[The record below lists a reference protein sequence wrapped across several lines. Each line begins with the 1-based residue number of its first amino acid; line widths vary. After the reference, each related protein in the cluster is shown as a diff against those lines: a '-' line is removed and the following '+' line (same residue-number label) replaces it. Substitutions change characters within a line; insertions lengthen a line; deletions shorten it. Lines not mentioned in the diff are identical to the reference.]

1 MRAMCRISITSGQ
14 PHPGARRLCI
24 QPPVDISPHF
34 QATTNPG
41 GIMSA
46 YNVSKVGTLLLVLV
60 IGFVGNSFADDR
72 DEECR
77 NGKCTSSFSAEDSR
91 NECRIGK
98 VPGVYFGNIDSR
110 PIFNSDGEIVDS
122 LNDGRTIV
130 LSGDGTATMVYSA
143 FDTAGNKFNDS
154 GFLVEDFQQPPTV
167 GTWKCVGKDEI
178 RLLIWEYYYYSKHPG
193 DPTFSDLTLKG
204 TIRNTWLL
212 RALDQNYS
220 AWEALDSTLV
230 EIDPPNDP
238 LDPNAPTVFGVH
250 RSNLPTFKR
259 VPNFGNDLNLP

>member
-1 MRAMCRISITSGQ
+1 
-14 PHPGARRLCI
+14 
-24 QPPVDISPHF
+24 VDLSP
-34 QATTNPG
+34 QIKATKNAE
-41 GIMSA
+41 GIMSTH
-46 YNVSKVGTLLLVLV
+46 NVSKAGTLLLLLV
-60 IGFVGNSFADDR
+60 IGFAANSFADGR
-72 DEECR
+72 DQECR
-77 NGKCTSSFSAEDSR
+77 NGKCASNSSAHDSLKGCRTAE
-91 NECRIGK
+91 

-110 PIFNSDGEIVDS
+110 PIFNSDGETVGS
-122 LNDGRTIV
+122 SNDGRTIV

-143 FDTAGNKFNDS
+143 FGTADDKFNDL

-167 GTWKCVGKDEI
+167 GTWKCVGNDEI

-193 DPTFSDLTLKG
+193 DPSFSDLTLKG

-212 RALDQNYS
+212 RAMDKNYS

-259 VPNFGNDLNLP
+259 VPNFGDDLNLH